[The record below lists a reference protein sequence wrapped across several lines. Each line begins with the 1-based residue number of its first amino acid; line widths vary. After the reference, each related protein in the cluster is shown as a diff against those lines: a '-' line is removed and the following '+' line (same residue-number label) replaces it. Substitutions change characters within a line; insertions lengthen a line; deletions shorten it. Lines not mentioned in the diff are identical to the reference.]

1 MNRIIINN
9 ETDLSDE
16 DVIYEIKEIIEMGRK
31 RDNGKKYIPFH
42 VIIRNGEIYY
52 ITTSLTKKGDSF
64 KIVKV

>member
-1 MNRIIINN
+1 
-9 ETDLSDE
+9 
-16 DVIYEIKEIIEMGRK
+16 MGRK

-64 KIVKV
+64 HIVKVRFAGFEINFTTKINNKNEKRKTNKR